1 MSAMLELLLALGL
14 FYLAYRIIANGFVY
28 PQSQKLGCLGIL
40 GCIVAGC
47 FGLYLVARLAGW

>member
-1 MSAMLELLLALGL
+1 MLELLIALGL

-40 GCIVAGC
+40 GCIVAVGL
-47 FGLYLVARLAGW
+47 GLYLVARLAGW